1 MASRVSSGRLRCV
14 EQRAIAWCAKLAA
27 GSPGGAKRENR
38 GCSGWVAGRTAA
50 LLVRLDEQRESGCS
64 TSTASVCPSVLLPKV
79 ALIAGED
86 CSIIFRTCTTT
97 RPASRR
103 VKIHNLE
110 HIHQRKEAPASI
122 APGRGSHDIHQS
134 PPRSHP
140 RARDM
145 LFHTSSA

>member
-1 MASRVSSGRLRCV
+1 M

-50 LLVRLDEQRESGCS
+50 LLVRLDEQREVAAG
-64 TSTASVCPSVLLPKV
+64 TSTASVCPSVLLPIV
-79 ALIAGED
+79 ALVAGED

-110 HIHQRKEAPASI
+110 HIHQRKEGPASI
-122 APGRGSHDIHQS
+122 APGRGSHDTHQS
-134 PPRSHP
+134 PPIPHS

-145 LFHTSSA
+145 FSHTSSA